1 MKVLMVGDCVGR
13 PGRKIIKEKLSEIR
27 QQHDLDLIIVNVE
40 NAAGGFSI
48 TYDTTKEMF
57 AAGVD
62 VMTSG
67 NHIFDKKDAFE
78 IVNDNPRVLRPIN
91 YAPTVPGSGVWDG
104 EIKGLPVAVI
114 NVQGRVFMPPCDDPF
129 RALDA
134 TLNALD
140 PKFKIIF
147 VDVHAETTAEK
158 IALGRFVDGRVS
170 AVVGTHTHVAT
181 SDEQIL
187 PKGTAYMTDLGMT
200 GPHDGVIGMQSSIV
214 LERFLS
220 GLNMRFE
227 VSEDEIQLNGL
238 IIEVDEKSGRAV
250 RVERLRV
257 ME

>member
-1 MKVLMVGDCVGR
+1 MKILMVGDCVGR
-13 PGRKIIKEKLSEIR
+13 PGRKIIKEQLSVIR
-27 QQHDLDLIIVNVE
+27 QQHNLDLTIVNVE

-48 TYDTTKEMF
+48 THDTTKEMF

-78 IVNDNPRVLRPIN
+78 IVKDEPRVLRPIN
-91 YAPTVPGSGVWDG
+91 YAPTVPGSGVWTSAVNG
-104 EIKGLPVAVI
+104 FPVAVI

-134 TLNALD
+134 ALNGLD
-140 PKFKIIF
+140 PKYKIIF

-170 AVVGTHTHVAT
+170 GLVGTHTHVAT
-181 SDEQIL
+181 ADEQIL
-187 PKGTAYMTDLGMT
+187 PKGTAYITDLGMT
-200 GPHDGVIGMQSSIV
+200 GPHDGVIGMKSSIV

-227 VSEDEIQLNGL
+227 VSEGEIQLNGL
-238 IIEVDEKSGRAV
+238 IIEVNEITGKAL

-257 ME
+257 TE